1 MCLERSGCKCY
12 VYVLKVLVMCGLSQE
27 GDTQVDL
34 CVCGLGPGHTV
45 PEIQDIGGAGGE
57 DWGMET
63 G

>member
-1 MCLERSGCKCY
+1 MGSVKR
-12 VYVLKVLVMCGLSQE
+12 V
-27 GDTQVDL
+27 TQVDL

-63 G
+63 GWESAEDIMK